1 MGQLKRVTFRLGTLA
16 VIAAVAW
23 ISVSGCQS
31 DAKQQTSIQADST
44 DLGEAKKAGT
54 AKDSVTI
61 EMVAIDSTTAF
72 EILRREH
79 YVAYK
84 SSAMGVF
91 VTAIDSIVSTSD
103 RFWLCSVN
111 DSMLQVASDR
121 RAVHPGD
128 TVRWHLR

>member
-1 MGQLKRVTFRLGTLA
+1 MRQLKRVTFRLGILA
-16 VIAAVAW
+16 AIAVVFW

-31 DAKQQTSIQADST
+31 DPKRQTSIQADST
-44 DLGEAKKAGT
+44 DIGEAKTTGT

-61 EMVAIDSTTAF
+61 EMVATDSTTAF

-111 DSMLQVASDR
+111 DSMLQVAADR
-121 RAVHPGD
+121 RQVLPGD